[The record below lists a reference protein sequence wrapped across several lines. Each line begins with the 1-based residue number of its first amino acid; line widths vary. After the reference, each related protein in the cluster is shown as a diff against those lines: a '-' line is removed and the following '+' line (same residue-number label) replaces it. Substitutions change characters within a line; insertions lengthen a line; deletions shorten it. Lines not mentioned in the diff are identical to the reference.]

1 MLVPSH
7 SEPEAAERVT
17 EAVHDPYSALR
28 SPALRHY
35 LLGNI
40 LAISGMQMEML
51 AVRWEL
57 YERTRSPMDL
67 GYVGL
72 VQVLPVLAL
81 ALVAGHAADRFNRRT
96 IVVVALLAV
105 IGAALGL
112 TAVSLWQGPL
122 LAVYG
127 CLLVNGTARAFLQ
140 PAKQALLPQLV
151 DREQFSNAVT
161 WNSGGFQLA
170 TVVGPAIGGF
180 LLYGFRWPALIY
192 GLNAVAAT
200 IYLVLLL
207 GVKLRPVE
215 NRPQEVTLSSLLAG
229 VRFVWTTQVVLGAMA
244 LDMFAVLL
252 GGATTLLP
260 IYARDILDVGP
271 SGLGWMEAAPALG
284 ALLMSMV
291 LAHRPVVDRAGSKL
305 LWSVAGFGVSMIVF
319 GASRSFALSLV
330 ALFVSGALDMIS
342 VVIRQTLVQLQTPD
356 SMRGR
361 VSAVNGVFI
370 STSNELGGYES
381 GLTASW
387 FGTTASVV
395 GGGIGTLLVVV
406 AAACRWPQLRN
417 WGRLDQPRMVHE
429 VPE

>member
-1 MLVPSH
+1 MAVPSQ
-7 SEPEAAERVT
+7 SEPEAADPIA
-17 EAVHDPYSALR
+17 EAAHDPYSALR

-57 YERTRSPMDL
+57 YERTQNPLDL

-72 VQVLPVLAL
+72 VQVMPVLAL
-81 ALVAGHAADRFNRRT
+81 ALVAGHVADRFNRRT
-96 IVVVALLAV
+96 IVVIALLAV

-112 TAVSLWQGPL
+112 AAVSVWQGPL

-151 DREQFSNAVT
+151 DRAQFSNAVT

-180 LLYGFRWPALIY
+180 LLYGLGNPAFIY
-192 GLNAVAAT
+192 GLNACAAAV
-200 IYLVLLL
+200 YLVLLL
-207 GVKLRPVE
+207 FVKLRPVE
-215 NRPQEVTLSSLLAG
+215 NRPQHATLQSLLAG
-229 VRFVWTTQVVLGAMA
+229 VRFVWHTQVVLGAMA

-260 IYARDILDVGP
+260 IYAKDILLVGP

-291 LAHRPVVDRAGSKL
+291 LAHRPVLDRAGAKL
-305 LWSVAGFGVSMIVF
+305 LWAVAAFGVTMIVF
-319 GASRSFALSLV
+319 GLSRSFALSLV
-330 ALFVSGALDMIS
+330 MLFLSGAVDMIS

-370 STSNELGGYES
+370 STSNELGGFES
-381 GLTASW
+381 GLTAKW
-387 FGTTASVV
+387 FGTTVSVV

-406 AAACRWPQLRN
+406 AAAWSWPQLRN

>member
-7 SEPEAAERVT
+7 SEPEAAQCIAEI
-17 EAVHDPYSALR
+17 AHDPYSALR
-28 SPALRHY
+28 IPALRHY

-57 YERTRSPMDL
+57 YERTRNPLDL

-96 IVVVALLAV
+96 IVVIALVAV
-105 IGAALGL
+105 IGSALGL
-112 TAVSLWQGPL
+112 AAVSLWQGPL

-180 LLYGFRWPALIY
+180 LLYAFRWPAVIY
-192 GLNAVAAT
+192 GLNAAAAT
-200 IYLVLLL
+200 IYVVLLL
-207 GVKLRPVE
+207 LVKLRPVE
-215 NRPQEVTLSSLLAG
+215 KRPQEVTLRSLLAG
-229 VRFVWTTQVVLGAMA
+229 VRFVWNTQVVLGAMA

-260 IYARDILDVGP
+260 IYAKDILQVGP

-284 ALLMSMV
+284 ALVMSMV
-291 LAHRPVVDRAGSKL
+291 LAHRPVMDRAGTKL
-305 LWSVAGFGVSMIVF
+305 LWAVAGFGVSMIVF
-319 GASRSFALSLV
+319 GASRSFAVSLV
-330 ALFVSGALDMIS
+330 ALFISGAVDMIS

-387 FGTTASVV
+387 FGTTTSVV
-395 GGGIGTLLVVV
+395 GGGIGTLLVVIV
-406 AAACRWPQLRN
+406 AACHWPQLRN